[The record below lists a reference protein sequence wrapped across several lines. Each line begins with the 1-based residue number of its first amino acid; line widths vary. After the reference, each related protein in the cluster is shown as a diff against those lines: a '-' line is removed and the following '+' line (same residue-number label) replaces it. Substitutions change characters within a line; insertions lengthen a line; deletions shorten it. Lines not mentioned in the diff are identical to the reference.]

1 MPLGKWNF
9 SGFRLLADYYPDFL
23 IPYFG
28 SWSTSSSK
36 SSSTSI
42 CCHSDQLI
50 SLVIYIEILLTML
63 WSISSPLTSISR
75 SSTPGPQSPPPYVN
89 GSCAGASPQSDD
101 VRNND
106 NPELSGQRGLFDMT
120 PHCLMS
126 TLVPS
131 IGHLSPYKS
140 IWPSIICCW
149 CCPATA
155 VGVVGAIQFREQ
167 VSSGQGLFS
176 AQNQL
181 SVGLRLI
188 G

>member
-1 MPLGKWNF
+1 MPFGKWNF

-63 WSISSPLTSISR
+63 WSNSSPLTSICR
-75 SSTPGPQSPPPYVN
+75 SSTPVPQSPPYVN

-106 NPELSGQRGLFDMT
+106 NPELSGQRGPYDMT

-131 IGHLSPYKS
+131 IGHLSHTNLS
-140 IWPSIICCW
+140 GRPSS
-149 CCPATA
+149 A
-155 VGVVGAIQFREQ
+155 VGAV
-167 VSSGQGLFS
+167 LPL
-176 AQNQL
+176 L
-181 SVGLRLI
+181 SVSLVPFNFESKSPPVRDSFQHKTNCRLVSV
-188 G
+188 